1 MLKKITLRE
10 RVDVRVARYL
20 LQVPIEQLEDLYI
33 NDIPEH
39 GEVDN
44 TRATASVEQML
55 KWLRK
60 NLKIWSGDHKTV
72 TTYKKSKNLQE
83 DGRDYVSGYGIQKL
97 KRCFRGVLCAKVYD
111 DWDMSNAHPQLL
123 MYMLNKYFST
133 HVSFPPNGFPYLAEY
148 VEKRK
153 EVLEKHKTT
162 KHAILKILNGGAP
175 DKSNKFERKFGQEM
189 KIIHKM
195 VYNGEL
201 PEPLSKYKKYRRA
214 SSVWNHGAKFLNVLL
229 TIFEKECLDF
239 AVLGLKKINVI
250 PSVFMFDGFMV
261 EQEYRD
267 KFDAEFLN
275 KVTER
280 YGVKWTRKEHDTESV
295 KIDTSIILE
304 TVDKL
309 CSYDEKK
316 KELEATTCWVKDP
329 ACIAVRDGKDY
340 LTYSFNTWKE
350 LEGSSIRIW
359 DEDEGCEVGIYKQWR
374 DDPTKRVVRGFDFV
388 PGAGEVVNDRLNLYT
403 GFRYEDFERRDG
415 TVGAYIEIFR
425 NHISLLVGH
434 HVESVEYLVK
444 FFAHMLQK
452 PAEHADVCI
461 IIKSIQ
467 GMGKDMLVDIIE
479 NILGTEYVTR
489 TSKIDSLLGQFNGDV
504 EKKMLVVLNE
514 ASGKDGYEFKDK
526 LKDFITQKSCVIN
539 KKNIQSYKVKC
550 FHRTMLFS
558 NNHNVVNVEA
568 DNRRYAVFKSHH
580 LKETSSYYKRLD
592 GLISDEGFL
601 GTIAEY
607 LLGVDIT
614 DYDPRCI
621 PQTHALKSMRAH
633 NLNPFYVFMKDMFL
647 EGYWDELKSGEGM
660 EGEWIEESDK
670 AGRVRLKIRYDLFDA
685 LFENWRQDSQ
695 LYRQVFYKSRQV
707 RTFLAE
713 MGVVCKKHTKKDN
726 RRVHYVF
733 DVNNVVEQL
742 EQMKIED

>member
-1 MLKKITLRE
+1 
-10 RVDVRVARYL
+10 
-20 LQVPIEQLEDLYI
+20 
-33 NDIPEH
+33 
-39 GEVDN
+39 
-44 TRATASVEQML
+44 
-55 KWLRK
+55 
-60 NLKIWSGDHKTV
+60 
-72 TTYKKSKNLQE
+72 
-83 DGRDYVSGYGIQKL
+83 
-97 KRCFRGVLCAKVYD
+97 VLCAKVYD
-111 DWDMSNAHPQLL
+111 DWDMVNAHPTLL
-123 MYMLNKYFST
+123 LHMLNKYFTS
-133 HVSFPPNGFPYLAEY
+133 HPSYPQGGFPFLNDY
-148 VEKRK
+148 VNKRK
-153 EVLEKHKTT
+153 EILDTHKTSKT
-162 KHAILKILNGGAP
+162 RVLKILNGASP
-175 DKSNKFERKFGQEM
+175 DKSNRYERKFSQEM
-189 KIIHKM
+189 KVIHKM

-214 SSVWNHGAKFLNVLL
+214 PSVWNHGAKFLNVLL

-239 AVLGLKKINVI
+239 AVVGLKKINVI

-267 KFDAEFLN
+267 KFDAGFLN
-275 KVTER
+275 AVTEK
-280 YGVKWTRKEHDTESV
+280 YGVKWTRKEHDVESV
-295 KIDTSIILE
+295 KIDTSIVLE

-350 LEGSSIRIW
+350 LEGNAIRIW
-359 DEDEGCEVGIYKQWR
+359 DEDEGCDVGIYKVWR
-374 DDPTKRVVRGFDFV
+374 DDPTKRMVRGFDFV
-388 PGAGEVVNDRLNLYT
+388 PGAGEVVDDRLNLYT
-403 GFRYEDFERRDG
+403 GFKYEDFENREG
-415 TVGAYIEIFR
+415 KVGVYVEIFR

-434 HVESVEYLVK
+434 HADSVEYLVK

-479 NILGTEYVTR
+479 GILGSEYVTR
-489 TSKIDSLLGQFNGDV
+489 TSKIDSLLGQFNGDI

-526 LKDFITQKSCVIN
+526 LKDFITQKTCVIN

-580 LKETSSYYKRLD
+580 LKETASYYKRLD
-592 GLISDEGFL
+592 GLISDEDFL
-601 GTIAEY
+601 GTIAQY
-607 LLGVDIT
+607 LLEEDIT
-614 DYDPRCI
+614 HYDPRAI
-621 PQTHALKSMRAH
+621 PQTHALKSMREY
-633 NLNPFYVFMKDMFL
+633 NLNPFYIFMKDMFL
-647 EGYWDELKSGEGM
+647 DGLWEQMKNTEGM
-660 EGEWIEESDK
+660 EGEWSEEPDK
-670 AGRVRLKIRYDLFDA
+670 TGRVKLLIRYDLFDA
-685 LFENWRQDSQ
+685 MFENWRNDSELFRHQ
-695 LYRQVFYKSRQV
+695 FYKPKHV
-707 RTFLAE
+707 RSLLAE
-713 MGVVCKKHTKKDN
+713 MGVLCKKQTKKDN
-726 RRVHYVF
+726 RRVHYIF